1 MKVKFLKSHDVYS
14 KGDTEVLPEGLANYL
29 IMCNVCEE
37 HKETKPKKE
46 KKVIEPD
53 LEKK

>member
-1 MKVKFLKSHDVYS
+1 MKVKFLKPHDVYS
-14 KGDTEVLPEGLANYL
+14 KGDTEDLPEGLSNYL
-29 IMCNVCEE
+29 VRCLVAEE
-37 HKETKPKKE
+37 YTEPKAKKE